1 MCITTIK
8 VDENT
13 RDILRALRI
22 PTKCRSYDEL
32 IRDMIKEYI
41 KAKNITIHIKIGN
54 E

>member
-13 RDILRALRI
+13 RDILKALKI
-22 PTKCRSYDEL
+22 PTKFKDYDEL

-41 KAKNITIHIKIGN
+41 KVRRITIHIKMEDN
-54 E
+54 